1 MARAKGRWIQCSYC
15 GGHGV
20 VSGYTFSGD
29 DFLGAEECRHCSS
42 GRIWRYP
49 SGALALYPGGP
60 LCGRDESAKP
70 RKRESGRAFVRRVA
84 ASNPTFSQRAAKARG
99 ATS

>member
-1 MARAKGRWIQCSYC
+1 MPRARGHWIQCIYC

-20 VSGYTFSGD
+20 VFAYTFDGT
-29 DFLGAEECRHCSS
+29 DFLGAKECRRCNS

-49 SGALALYPGGP
+49 SGVLALYPGGP
-60 LCGRDESAKP
+60 LCGRDDSAKP

-84 ASNPTFSQRAAKARG
+84 STNPKLSMRVAKARG
-99 ATS
+99 VKP

>member
-1 MARAKGRWIQCSYC
+1 MKRAKGKWIRCSSC
-15 GGHGV
+15 GGHGL
-20 VSGYTFSGD
+20 VSGYTLGGT

-49 SGALALYPGGP
+49 SGVLALYPGGP

-70 RKRESGRAFVRRVA
+70 RTRESGGAFVRRLA
-84 ASNPTFSQRAAKARG
+84 ADNPTLNQRAANARSET
-99 ATS
+99 A